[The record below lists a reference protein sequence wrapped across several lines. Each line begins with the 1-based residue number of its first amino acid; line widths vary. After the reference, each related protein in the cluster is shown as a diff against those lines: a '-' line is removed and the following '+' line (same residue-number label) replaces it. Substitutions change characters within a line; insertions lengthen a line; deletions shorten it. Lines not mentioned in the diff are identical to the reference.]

1 MTPDLTAFKV
11 LLMTGKS
18 FTPSQQAWPAL
29 TLECF
34 AQLGGKRAQK
44 KLIGLMRSLCWTDH
58 ANVTKQQSAELAD
71 VDLKV
76 LRWIAEICGDGSEIK
91 SLAGR
96 AARLGDGTSRNPPD
110 REALLEQRSKDLK
123 GVSGQV
129 RAFDVDEFLSS
140 YELPG
145 AAVPWGIG
153 DDAWVKERP
162 EGEVKEKPQPQA
174 KSSGKTPAYFGAAAD
189 VATFRALME
198 KRQGRVATE
207 TVPVLEDELLEI
219 LEDEAE
225 ASLDLPRMMM
235 TSGGVAPNL
244 KVLFVPD

>member
-1 MTPDLTAFKV
+1 
-11 LLMTGKS
+11 
-18 FTPSQQAWPAL
+18 
-29 TLECF
+29 LERF

-71 VDLKV
+71 VDLKI

-129 RAFDVDEFLSS
+129 RAFNVDEFLSS
-140 YELPG
+140 FELPG

-153 DDAWVKERP
+153 NDAWVKEKP
-162 EGEVKEKPQPQA
+162 EGEAKEEPQPKA
-174 KSSGKTPAYFGAAAD
+174 KSSGKTPAYFGAASD
-189 VATFRALME
+189 IATFRSLVE
-198 KRQGRVATE
+198 KRQGRVA
-207 TVPVLEDELLEI
+207 
-219 LEDEAE
+219 AE
-225 ASLDLPRMMM
+225 AAS
-235 TSGGVAPNL
+235 TL
-244 KVLFVPD
+244 KE